1 VSVLA
6 SQVISR
12 INSLFSDSTNS
23 KWTEA
28 EKLEAV
34 NYAID
39 NAWPHIRAV
48 AQDVT
53 QTIASGTYTY
63 SPSATPEVECGFAQ
77 AYAQRTGYPDAQLKQ
92 VSQSQSGTTF
102 TVRLSDRDAAA
113 YTGYTLRLVYT
124 ARIARVTATTDAI
137 ELPLDYLYKAAA
149 VALMTNKM
157 LDESKA
163 DVSAYEKMLVKYER
177 DIQTALIQNQRGLIP
192 HLIAR
197 TLDAHGGAGSERLT
211 SGEHA

>member
-1 VSVLA
+1 MSVLA
-6 SQVISR
+6 SQVIAR
-12 INSLFSDSTNS
+12 INALFSDTSNG
-23 KWTEA
+23 KWSEA

-39 NAWPHIRAV
+39 NAWPHIRAL

-53 QTIASGTYTY
+53 QTITADVYTY

-77 AYAQRTGYPDAQLKQ
+77 AYAKLTGYPETLLRS
-92 VSQSQSGTTF
+92 VSQQQSGTTF
-102 TVRLSDRDAAA
+102 TIHLSDRDAAD

-124 ARIARVTATTDAI
+124 TRIARVTATSDSI
-137 ELPLDYLYKAAA
+137 ELPLDYLFKAAA
-149 VALMTNKM
+149 VALMSHKM
-157 LDESKA
+157 FAESKA

-177 DIQTALIQNQRGLIP
+177 DVQAALIQNQRGLIA
-192 HLIAR
+192 HLIPR
-197 TLDAHGGAGSERLT
+197 MVDGHDGANRQRLT